1 MSFACGP
8 DNRMLHETGWSVR
21 RRKDGRTEWIP
32 PPNLDTGQARIN
44 FYHHPER
51 YLIPDEA
58 GGDGDHDGD
67 GDDDGIYSPR

>member
-1 MSFACGP
+1 
-8 DNRMLHETGWSVR
+8 VR
-21 RRKDGRTEWIP
+21 VTLNTVWIP

-58 GGDGDHDGD
+58 DDAGGD